1 MVPIRVKDVVRATGG
16 RLLCGDA
23 ECLVTEV
30 VTDSRQVKEGS
41 LFVPIIGERVDA
53 HCFIPDVMKAGAA
66 HRGGVRPRRVGDWK

>member
-41 LFVPIIGERVDA
+41 LF
-53 HCFIPDVMKAGAA
+53 CTSCGAK
-66 HRGGVRPRRVGDWK
+66 RG